1 MVPEI
6 LKYSGD
12 GSFEFYTR
20 VKILNIYYPI
30 YKQIISRCDKF
41 INKRDLRRKNEL
53 REEGKIVMYI
63 LKNKPFSVSNNMK
76 LPL

>member
-12 GSFEFYTR
+12 GSFELYTR
-20 VKILNIYYPI
+20 VKILNLYYPI
-30 YKQIISRCDKF
+30 YKTFIRRCGKF
-41 INKRDLRRKNEL
+41 INERDLRRKNEL
-53 REEGKIVMYI
+53 KEEGKIVMSI
-63 LKNKPFSVSNNMK
+63 LKNKPFGVSNNMK